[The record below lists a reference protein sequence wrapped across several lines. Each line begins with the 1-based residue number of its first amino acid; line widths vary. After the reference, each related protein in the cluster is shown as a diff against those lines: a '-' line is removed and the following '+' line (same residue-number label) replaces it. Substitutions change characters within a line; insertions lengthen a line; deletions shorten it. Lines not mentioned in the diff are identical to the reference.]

1 MNVSKFQHTCWCCLS
16 PGAVVQVVQIISKW
30 ACPDMFA
37 YILLVHLVR
46 LLDNGSLILTAAT
59 LGQCPSADVTE
70 DTRRYYWNLLD
81 VNNLRII
88 T

>member
-1 MNVSKFQHTCWCCLS
+1 
-16 PGAVVQVVQIISKW
+16 
-30 ACPDMFA
+30 MFA